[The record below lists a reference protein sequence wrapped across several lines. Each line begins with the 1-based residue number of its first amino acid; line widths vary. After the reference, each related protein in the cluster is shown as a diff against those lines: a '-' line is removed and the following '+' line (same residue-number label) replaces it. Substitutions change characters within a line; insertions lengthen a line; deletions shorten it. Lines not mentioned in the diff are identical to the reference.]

1 MRRTYKEILEGCKYY
16 KDPNKGKRWKKKIAR
31 RQVGEQLDLPFPE
44 NEGSRGAEEK
54 DRK

>member
-1 MRRTYKEILEGCKYY
+1 MRRTDKEILEGCKYY